1 VDDSPQHG
9 ADRYG
14 YPEFQRN
21 LALDCSGFV
30 KTWVLGLGR
39 LVTIRPQSVL
49 SIEEIF

>member
-14 YPEFQRN
+14 YPEFRRN
-21 LALDCSGFV
+21 LALDRRGF
-30 KTWVLGLGR
+30 GR